1 MGSDTERGTEFNYS
15 GGNFSNITNSFRP
28 QLSRGPSD
36 FDTRHLIT
44 ADWVYV
50 LPVGRGKKFMNS
62 ANTAVDALI
71 GGWQWSGINR
81 WASSLPFGLFEPGW
95 TTDWQIES
103 YGVVTDKAAVKKL
116 THKNYAGGAP
126 QVFTNPNAINN
137 GVATGSPIRLPY
149 PGEAGQR
156 NNFRGDGIFGID
168 SGLAKSWHFGEFGS
182 LKFDWE
188 VFNVTNSVRFN
199 SNGAFM
205 GQGLTG
211 GNLGVY
217 SAMQNLPRRM
227 QFGLRYDF

>member
-1 MGSDTERGTEFNYS
+1 MSSDN
-15 GGNFSNITNSFRP
+15 
-28 QLSRGPSD
+28 
-36 FDTRHLIT
+36 
-44 ADWVYV
+44 A
-50 LPVGRGKKFMNS
+50 
-62 ANTAVDALI
+62 AVDALI

-81 WASSLPFGLFEPGW
+81 WASALPFGLFEPGW
-95 TTDWQIES
+95 TTNWQIES
-103 YGVVTDKAAVKKL
+103 YGVVTDKAAMSKL

-126 QVFTNPNAINN
+126 QVFTDPNGINN
-137 GVATGSPIRLPY
+137 GVATGSPVRLPY
-149 PGEAGQR
+149 PGEAGER
-156 NNFRGDGIFGID
+156 NNFRADGIFGID
-168 SGLAKSWHFGEFGS
+168 SGLSKSWHFGEYGS

-199 SNGAFM
+199 SNGVFM